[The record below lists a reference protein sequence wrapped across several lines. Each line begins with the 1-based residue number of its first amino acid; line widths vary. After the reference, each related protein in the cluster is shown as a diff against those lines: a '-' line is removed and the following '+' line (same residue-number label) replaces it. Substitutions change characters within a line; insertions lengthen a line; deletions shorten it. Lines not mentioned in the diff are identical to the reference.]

1 MAETEHFAKREIF
14 YILQPEKDLL
24 TIKEVLPIGKILLLN
39 KLK

>member
-14 YILQPEKDLL
+14 YILQPEKYLL
-24 TIKEVLPIGKILLLN
+24 TIKKVLPIGKILLLN